1 MNELETKRKQIENE
15 LPAFW
20 PEWHVVRVLAE
31 GSCGDVYLITSTANG
46 LCFDSALEVIE
57 VTDCNDDVTA
67 LIERLRSAPHVV
79 NIEDWH
85 LNKDPEVPDR
95 CRLYVRMELLTSL
108 QDLLSGKGELP
119 ESISS
124 RMNGNPEPGML
135 LSESEVCRLGIE
147 ICTALEYCEKAQVI
161 HGDIEPSDLFIDP
174 SGNYK
179 IGGFLAA
186 CRAEQK
192 PSHSSPEIDGISY
205 LAPEVFNKK
214 DLNRTADIYSLGLIM
229 YQLLNHCRAAFLPKY
244 PKGYTRAD
252 IHTANYWRL
261 RGVDTV
267 PLSNIDAGLDRIVR
281 KACAPDSAD
290 RYQSAGEMKA
300 ALTGYLNPEAA
311 SHAVIPPVSFSEPV
325 TPVREETIAAPAG
338 SGEPPV
344 IDQDATIATSD
355 RGSEPPVI
363 DRDAT
368 IATSDR
374 GGEPPVIDQDA
385 TIATSD
391 RGGEPPVIDRD
402 ATIAVPTDINETSV
416 LDQNQTIASS
426 PYSNGQPMLD
436 QDQTVPASPYSDETI
451 PHYVDGQQHQ
461 GLKEPKKKSPLK
473 IILIALAIL
482 AAVIAILFLVFKD
495 DILKHD
501 KRGILHKHAWI
512 EATCTEAETCSVCG
526 ITQGEP
532 LGHKWKAATCI
543 DPETCS
549 VCGLTQGT
557 ALGHEW
563 EEATC
568 TKPKTCSVCGATEG
582 TELGHDWIPATYD
595 DPMTCSRCG
604 ETQGNVKGYVSLSE
618 LLNGSFSDDV
628 VRIRNSEVHPYL
640 FNNKLVN
647 CRRIRIGLELQD
659 VEGDPYGSQ
668 ALYVKT
674 NGQWVKV
681 DSIEVDESDK
691 EFVDTFV
698 VDPARDVEGI
708 LFLPE
713 DATRDCSWSFNLYF
727 YEAQVEE
734 D

>member
-85 LNKDPEVPDR
+85 LHKDPEVPDR

-135 LSESEVCRLGIE
+135 LSEFEVCRLGIE

-192 PSHSSPEIDGISY
+192 PSHSSPEIDRISY
-205 LAPEVFNKK
+205 VAPEVFNKK

-267 PLSNIDAGLDRIVR
+267 PLSSIDAGLDRIVR
-281 KACAPDSAD
+281 KACAPDSAN

-338 SGEPPV
+338 SGGCYHRDIRPQRRAPR
-344 IDQDATIATSD
+344 D
-355 RGSEPPVI
+355 RPGCYHRNIRPQRRAPR
-363 DRDAT
+363 DRPGCYHRDIRPRRRAPR
-368 IATSDR
+368 DR
-374 GGEPPVIDQDA
+374 PGCY
-385 TIATSD
+385 D
-391 RGGEPPVIDRD
+391 RCAD
-402 ATIAVPTDINETSV
+402 
-416 LDQNQTIASS
+416 
-426 PYSNGQPMLD
+426 
-436 QDQTVPASPYSDETI
+436 
-451 PHYVDGQQHQ
+451 
-461 GLKEPKKKSPLK
+461 
-473 IILIALAIL
+473 
-482 AAVIAILFLVFKD
+482 
-495 DILKHD
+495 
-501 KRGILHKHAWI
+501 
-512 EATCTEAETCSVCG
+512 
-526 ITQGEP
+526 
-532 LGHKWKAATCI
+532 
-543 DPETCS
+543 
-549 VCGLTQGT
+549 
-557 ALGHEW
+557 
-563 EEATC
+563 
-568 TKPKTCSVCGATEG
+568 
-582 TELGHDWIPATYD
+582 
-595 DPMTCSRCG
+595 
-604 ETQGNVKGYVSLSE
+604 
-618 LLNGSFSDDV
+618 
-628 VRIRNSEVHPYL
+628 
-640 FNNKLVN
+640 
-647 CRRIRIGLELQD
+647 
-659 VEGDPYGSQ
+659 
-668 ALYVKT
+668 
-674 NGQWVKV
+674 
-681 DSIEVDESDK
+681 
-691 EFVDTFV
+691 
-698 VDPARDVEGI
+698 
-708 LFLPE
+708 
-713 DATRDCSWSFNLYF
+713 
-727 YEAQVEE
+727 
-734 D
+734 

>member
-31 GSCGDVYLITSTANG
+31 GSCGGVYLITSTANG

-85 LNKDPEVPDR
+85 LHKDPEVPDR

-108 QDLLSGKGELP
+108 QDLLSGKAALP
-119 ESISS
+119 ESIRSQ
-124 RMNGNPEPGML
+124 MNGNPEPGML
-135 LSESEVCRLGIE
+135 LSESEVCRLGIQ

-161 HGDIEPSDLFIDP
+161 HGDIEPSDLFVDP

-179 IGGFLAA
+179 IGGFLTA

-267 PLSNIDAGLDRIVR
+267 PLSIIDAGLDRIVR

-311 SHAVIPPVSFSEPV
+311 VHAVIPPVSFSEPV
-325 TPVREETIAAPAG
+325 TPGREETITAPAG
-338 SGEPPV
+338 S
-344 IDQDATIATSD
+344 
-355 RGSEPPVI
+355 
-363 DRDAT
+363 
-368 IATSDR
+368 
-374 GGEPPVIDQDA
+374 
-385 TIATSD
+385 
-391 RGGEPPVIDRD
+391 GEPPVIDRD

-416 LDQNQTIASS
+416 LDQDQTIASS
-426 PYSNGQPMLD
+426 PYSGGQPMLD
-436 QDQTVPASPYSDETI
+436 QDQTVPASPYSDETF
-451 PHYVDGQQHQ
+451 PHYVDGQQDQ

-691 EFVDTFV
+691 EFIDTFV